1 MPFEWKVVLIDDEQ
15 DIRDVVSLTLIDAG
29 YKVIEASNG
38 EIGLKLCDVEKP
50 QIVITDIRM
59 PGITG
64 LKVLEILKERSPDIE
79 VIVITA
85 FGEIEFAI
93 RALQLDASDFITKPI
108 NDESLHL
115 ALKRATQRYTA
126 RKQVKDYTALLEKEK
141 AKTYQELMQTISFKA
156 NLIES
161 SMDGILGCD
170 ENDIVVICN
179 KSMEQM
185 VGFSK
190 SELVYKM
197 SLEQFFEKGEANR
210 LKSELEG
217 EKYGGKNRLSLF
229 ETTLLGC
236 GGKKIPVQ
244 VSAIMLFDQT
254 KDAEDELPASVP
266 KRGEPQGRLPLQKNG
281 LVCFFRDLREIRK
294 LEREKEDQAQIL
306 HQDKMMALGKLAAS
320 MVHEINN
327 PLAGILNYSR
337 LMIRILSRGSLTKEH
352 QQKFQRYIELVES
365 ETNRC
370 SEIVSS
376 LLTFSRKSP
385 PSFGDVRVD
394 ELLHRCIMLSQH
406 KLELNNIK
414 LIILI
419 SHDIPPIKGDFNQ
432 LQQCLIN
439 LVFNAVDAMPQ
450 GGTLTLSASH
460 ESKDDTVTI
469 SVKDTGIGI
478 PEENLSK
485 IFEPFF
491 TTKHKEYGVG
501 LGLPTLYGI
510 IERHN
515 GKVYVESHVEK
526 GSVFRLVFSDI

>member
-1 MPFEWKVVLIDDEQ
+1 MPFTWKVLLIDDEE

-29 YKVIEASNG
+29 YQVVEASNG
-38 EIGLKLCDVEKP
+38 EMGLKMCEIEKP

-64 LKVLEILKERSPDIE
+64 LKVLEILKEQSPDIE

-108 NDESLHL
+108 NDDSLHL
-115 ALKRATQRYTA
+115 ALKRATDRYTSK
-126 RKQVKDYTALLEKEK
+126 KQIKDYTAILEKEK
-141 AKTYQELMQTISFKA
+141 AQTAQELMRTISFKA

-170 ENDIVVICN
+170 EKDTVIICN
-179 KSMEQM
+179 KSMEQII
-185 VGFSK
+185 GFSQ
-190 SELVYKM
+190 SEVVNKM
-197 SLEQFFEKGEANR
+197 SLEQFFLPGESNR

-236 GGKKIPVQ
+236 AGRKIPVQ
-244 VSAIMLFDQT
+244 VSAITLF
-254 KDAEDELPASVP
+254 E
-266 KRGEPQGRLPLQKNG
+266 QGV
-281 LVCFFRDLREIRK
+281 VCFVRDLRELRK

-337 LMIRILSRGSLTKEH
+337 LMIKILSRGTLTEENR
-352 QQKFQRYIELVES
+352 QKFERYLELVES
-365 ETNRC
+365 ETHRC

-376 LLTFSRKSP
+376 LLTFSRKSAP
-385 PSFGDVRVD
+385 AFGDVRVD
-394 ELLHRCIMLSQH
+394 ELLHRCIILSQH

-414 LIILI
+414 LKSLI
-419 SHDIPPIKGDFNQ
+419 NQDIPLIKGDFNQ

-450 GGTLTLSASH
+450 GGTLTLCASH
-460 ESKDDTVTI
+460 NPKQNIVVIE
-469 SVKDTGIGI
+469 VKDSGVGI
-478 PEENLSK
+478 PQENLSK

-491 TTKHKEYGVG
+491 TTKNKEYGVG

-515 GKVYVESHVEK
+515 GNVVVESIVGK
-526 GSVFRLVFSDI
+526 GTVFKLELPAC